1 MVNAV
6 RSPTLRACIFSAFVV
21 FGTGMDVFPPEL
33 MGAPVFDHV
42 TSCASDAHKQDGVT
56 LDMDLIWIDTRI
68 DNHRTEHARVVATLP
83 M

>member
-1 MVNAV
+1 MTGPDCAV
-6 RSPTLRACIFSAFVV
+6 IMCNLINTHTHTHTKRRL
-21 FGTGMDVFPPEL
+21 
-33 MGAPVFDHV
+33 DHV

>member
-1 MVNAV
+1 MTRMTGPDCAV
-6 RSPTLRACIFSAFVV
+6 MCNLINTHTHTHKYTHTHTHTKRRL
-21 FGTGMDVFPPEL
+21 
-33 MGAPVFDHV
+33 DHV

-56 LDMDLIWIDTRI
+56 LDMDMIWIDTRI